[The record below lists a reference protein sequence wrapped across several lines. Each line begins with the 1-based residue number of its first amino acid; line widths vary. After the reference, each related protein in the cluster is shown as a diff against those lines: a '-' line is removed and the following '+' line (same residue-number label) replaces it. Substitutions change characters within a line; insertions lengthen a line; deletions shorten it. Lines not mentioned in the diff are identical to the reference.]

1 MALMTSL
8 LGSKNP
14 NPSLAT
20 ILMPTTSFAQKRAD
34 KQADMAYTQKLF
46 ELEQQTLQQKQ
57 AEEKKVKDAFN
68 YVNSLDILEPDK
80 KRLQVFS
87 DSLEQKIVDKIKN
100 KYGGNIRKYMM
111 EEGEMDLYE
120 YQQGLIT
127 SNYMKDA
134 LTNKTN
140 KGQYDIADVDGK
152 VHRKVSWTT
161 ADGTKK
167 TGTFEEAYMDYANYK
182 TQKLNYAGAY
192 EAPKKAHEYFSKT
205 FSPRGHYAGDE
216 PTPEEVYATYVG
228 SGMTPE
234 DAADYYDRYYAS
246 GMYRYKMGDKEALAL
261 KAANYDLQAQKFN
274 ADQYWKKM
282 GYNLSVA
289 KLNAQD
295 RHNQAMEK
303 KSSGGADGEYNYFE
317 KDILGIYEKKGD
329 SYVLKEGAITQL
341 EPAALNDALGGQ
353 GGGGRPFS
361 DKEVFVGDVGTNPVK
376 IGAANAYSTGELM
389 VVGGK
394 VYERVRVSLARNQA
408 LESGLIYDNSG
419 LFSSG
424 YKVNDEFA
432 GKVIDEG
439 EGTYRVDAWAE
450 FTPSAGAAVSYSR
463 AISGRTARKIGGHVE
478 APTQEQSVDYSS
490 DVDDFDAQ

>member
-261 KAANYDLQAQKFN
+261 KMANYDLQAQKFN

-289 KLNAQD
+289 RLNAQD
-295 RHNQAMEK
+295 RHNKAMEK
-303 KSSGGADGEYNYFE
+303 KGGSGSGGNEYDYWFRDIGGLYDKNGKLVDGAETTMSSG
-317 KDILGIYEKKGD
+317 
-329 SYVLKEGAITQL
+329 
-341 EPAALNDALGGQ
+341 ALNIALGGQ
-353 GGGGRPFS
+353 SSGRPIS
-361 DKEVFVGDVGTNPVK
+361 NTKAYLGDINGQPTEVDVPV
-376 IGAANAYSTGELM
+376 ASAYSQGKLK
-389 VVGGK
+389 VKGDK
-394 VYERVRVSLARNQA
+394 VYEKVRINITMEQA
-408 LESGLIYDNSG
+408 QDMGVTEKQGIYGFRTWQVPDEHKD
-419 LFSSG
+419 
-424 YKVNDEFA
+424 KVAKQADGSYF
-432 GKVIDEG
+432 
-439 EGTYRVDAWAE
+439 VDAWVE
-450 FTPSAGAAVSYSR
+450 FQPNDAA
-463 AISGRTARKIGGHVE
+463 AIGYGRSLGGKTGI
-478 APTQEQSVDYSS
+478 APGGYDVAPVYQETQDFS
-490 DVDDFDAQ
+490 DDTGDFDAQ

>member
-87 DSLEQKIVDKIKN
+87 DSLEQKIIDKIKN

-111 EEGEMDLYE
+111 EEGEMDLYD
-120 YQQGLIT
+120 YQQSLI
-127 SNYMKDA
+127 SSSYMRDA

-161 ADGTKK
+161 TDGTKK
-167 TGTFEEAYMDYANYK
+167 VGTFEEAYLDYANFK

-192 EAPKKAHEYFSKT
+192 EPPKKAHEYFSKT
-205 FSPRGHYAGDE
+205 FSPRGHYEGDE
-216 PTPEEVYATYVG
+216 PTPEEVYAAYVG
-228 SGMTPE
+228 SGMAPE

-261 KAANYDLQAQKFN
+261 KMANYDLQAQKFN
-274 ADQYWKKM
+274 ADQYWKKL
-282 GYNLSVA
+282 GYNLRVA
-289 KLNAQD
+289 QLGEQG
-295 RHNQAMEK
+295 RHNKAMEAK
-303 KSSGGADGEYNYFE
+303 KSGSGGNEYDYWI
-317 KDILGIYEKKGD
+317 KDISGIYD
-329 SYVLKEGAITQL
+329 SSGKLKEGAEVKMNAGALNVALGAPNSSSARPISKTKAYIGDISGKNK
-341 EPAALNDALGGQ
+341 EVDIPAA
-353 GGGGRPFS
+353 S
-361 DKEVFVGDVGTNPVK
+361 
-376 IGAANAYSTGELM
+376 AYSSGLIK
-389 VVGGK
+389 VKGGK
-394 VYERVRVSLARNQA
+394 VYEKVRINLSKEQAREMGVAENQGWFF
-408 LESGLIYDNSG
+408 SDNWQVPDEYKNDVRKEPDGSYFIDSWVE
-419 LFSSG
+419 LQPNEAAAIG
-424 YKVNDEFA
+424 Y
-432 GKVIDEG
+432 
-439 EGTYRVDAWAE
+439 
-450 FTPSAGAAVSYSR
+450 
-463 AISGRTARKIGGHVE
+463 GRYIGGKTGI
-478 APTQEQSVDYSS
+478 APGGYETTPLEQGTQDYSS
-490 DVDDFDAQ
+490 DIDDFDAQ